1 MSKKH
6 AAHRKA
12 VLYARTDSMRRSEHA
27 PIDAQ
32 IKVLRKYAANNG
44 FDIAREF
51 IDETRASLIAKIFE
65 WVASGERSID
75 ELSTKACDLGLSY
88 QKSGKPVPTSTVY
101 KILRNPFYA
110 GRFVWNNRMYQG
122 RHESIISMKLWKE
135 IENVLNERENEA
147 SSPWKSS

>member
-12 VLYARTDSMRRSEHA
+12 ALYVRTDSMRRSEHA

-32 IKVLRKYAANNG
+32 TKVLRKYAANNG
-44 FDIAREF
+44 FDIAQEF

-65 WVASGERSID
+65 WTASGERSID

-88 QKSGKPVPTSTVY
+88 QKSGKHVPTSTVY
-101 KILRNPFYA
+101 KILRNPSTLVA
-110 GRFVWNNRMYQG
+110 LCG
-122 RHESIISMKLWKE
+122 IIECIK
-135 IENVLNERENEA
+135 VA
-147 SSPWKSS
+147 TSPLYR